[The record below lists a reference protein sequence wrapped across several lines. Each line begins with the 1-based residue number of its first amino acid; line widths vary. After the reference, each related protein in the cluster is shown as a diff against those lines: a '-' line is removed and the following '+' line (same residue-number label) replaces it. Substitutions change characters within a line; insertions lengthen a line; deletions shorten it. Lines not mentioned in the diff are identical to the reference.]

1 MLNGWPVTK
10 LIALISSYNGLVGA
24 QPSERLINGI
34 ACRQAPTGFMLRPL
48 TELRTIAT
56 MPLFPEEDQ
65 NSHYFSRHDENNLL
79 GSADHHP
86 FTLDDK
92 EWPTVEHYYQANL
105 YKSETDQEQIRTLEK
120 AKDAI
125 ALTEGFF
132 SKLKWTGKHSDWKK
146 RRQVLMTRAFYTQCK
161 TYPNIAEALLET
173 GDQKLVESSA
183 YDHFWGCGRDR
194 RGENTYGKVLM
205 NVRAKLLEESK
216 S

>member
-1 MLNGWPVTK
+1 
-10 LIALISSYNGLVGA
+10 
-24 QPSERLINGI
+24 
-34 ACRQAPTGFMLRPL
+34 
-48 TELRTIAT
+48 
-56 MPLFPEEDQ
+56 MPLFAEEDV
-65 NSHYFSRHDENNLL
+65 NALYFSRHDEHNLL
-79 GSADHHP
+79 GSADLHP
-86 FTLDDK
+86 YTLDGH

-105 YKSETDQEQIRTLEK
+105 YKDEAVQTKIRALPS
-120 AKDAI
+120 AQAVI

-132 SKLKWTGKHSDWKK
+132 SKLKWTGKHADWKK

-161 TYPNIAEALLET
+161 TYPNIAQALLET

-216 S
+216 